1 MGKRESAKKYQ
12 KTKGRKGL
20 WYSLTKQTTYW
31 VMLIPPTL
39 FFLAF
44 CYLPMT
50 GVYMAFTRYDYS
62 LGIFKSPFVGWDNF
76 KFLVGS
82 GTKAGFW
89 GSAIWTLTWKTIL
102 YNIAFIGLG
111 HLFQVTTAVILK
123 ELPSKKFR
131 KISQTLMFL
140 PYFISMVIVGVI
152 AYNLFGSNGTV
163 NTLIQWLG
171 RERVMFYQEAGYW
184 PWIIIA
190 FNVWKGLG
198 YGTVVYFATLAGID
212 ESYYE
217 AAAID
222 GAGLMQRIRYITLP
236 MLKPT
241 VIILVLF
248 SLGGILKGQFE
259 LFYQLIGNNN
269 LLFATTDIIDT
280 YVYRML
286 TVSNNFGNG
295 SAMGFYQSVFGLVTV
310 LAVNSIVKKVEPGYE
325 LF

>member
-1 MGKRESAKKYQ
+1 MSKKIKQ
-12 KTKGRKGL
+12 PNSKGL
-20 WYSLTKQTTYW
+20 LYSLTRQKTYW
-31 VMLIPPTL
+31 LMLLPAIL

-62 LGIFKSPFVGWDNF
+62 RGIFGSPFIGLDNF
-76 KFLVGS
+76 KFLVGA
-82 GTKAGFW
+82 GTKDGFW
-89 GSAIWTLTWKTIL
+89 GSPIWTLTYKTIL
-102 YNIAFIGLG
+102 YNIAFITLG
-111 HLFQVTTAVILK
+111 NFLQVVTAIILK
-123 ELPSKKFR
+123 ELPSKRFR
-131 KISQTLMFL
+131 KVSQTIMFL

-152 AYNLFGSNGTV
+152 SYNLFGNNGAV

-171 RERVMFYQEAGYW
+171 QEKVMFYQEAGYW

-198 YGTVVYFATLAGID
+198 YGTVVYFAALSGID

-222 GAGLMQRIRYITLP
+222 GASLMQRIRFITLP
-236 MLKPT
+236 LLKPT
-241 VIILVLF
+241 IVILILF
-248 SLGGILKGQFE
+248 SMGGILKGQFE

-269 LLFATTDIIDT
+269 LLFPTTDIIDT

-295 SAMGFYQSVFGLVTV
+295 SAMGLYQSSFGLITI
-310 LAVNSIVKKVEPGYE
+310 LIVNKIVKKIEPGYE